1 MKLNGIGFENMK
13 VFKEKQWFD
22 FTSITLLTGTNNS
35 GKSSVINAMQ
45 LLEENIVSK
54 PKSTVDDL
62 LKTEFRLKAN
72 QAKYGSVENFVNKSE
87 KENNNYFKFS
97 RRVGKIEYLVEV
109 NINKGLE
116 SFGTVKSIEGIDSE
130 SKEIVFNVDVNK
142 RYPYFQCNYRINYAY
157 FVNKFITKCKNTVE
171 LKKRIPEL
179 EKLKNELN
187 SNSENIKLLKEFE
200 KLADEISKQF
210 SVYIEILKGADLSL
224 FDLDEPIVDND
235 FRSRYSYSITETPL
249 YIENFKL
256 IEEIGVFCRVPKN
269 IGGLTFNN
277 QRPLISNEEFDEKY
291 LPFINKS
298 VFNFEKLFGYNK
310 ADLVVFENLIT
321 TYYKSDIIT
330 SYKLL
335 DADILSTLS
344 NVNWEMSETYS
355 TIIGEEAVPLN
366 LMVEYIN
373 CNPDFGLISLLA
385 YKSQMESSEDNSEIS
400 YNHVANEYINATFT
414 INKNDQKIKK
424 LKESNFF
431 EDVFEKLS
439 SYILRN
445 YDFKEGENFESR
457 KNNLFEDPHKV
468 IFKDIEDKI
477 INIDVAFNNTY
488 VSSNRFQ
495 TKRTYNFNDTSD
507 FTKLLKTI
515 ESLSEKN
522 KGACNGFINKWLK
535 EFEIA
540 DELVLKPDAETG
552 DFKAYL
558 KIDKQEILLSDFG
571 LGTNQL
577 LPIIFSLCINTNS
590 IYPMSFVEE
599 FSPRT
604 VVIEEPEA
612 NLHPA
617 MQSKLADLFA
627 DAIKM
632 FKVQIIVET
641 HSEYLIRKLQYLVG
655 TNRSELMPEDV
666 LIYYFYK
673 PDHQAVLNKEVN
685 QVEKIEIDEFGK
697 LSKEF
702 GLGFFDEADRIA
714 LDIFLLSQSQSN

>member
-54 PKSTVDDL
+54 PKSTIDDL

-72 QAKYGSVENFVNKSE
+72 QAKYGSIENFVNKSE

-116 SFGTVKSIEGIDSE
+116 SYGTVKSIEALDSE
-130 SKEIVFNVDVNK
+130 SKEIVFNIDVKK
-142 RYPYFQCNYRINYAY
+142 RYPDFQCNYRINYAY

-187 SNSENIKLLKEFE
+187 SNIENIKVLKEFE
-200 KLADEISKQF
+200 KLAAEISNQF
-210 SVYIEILKGADLSL
+210 SVYIQILRDFPIST
-224 FDLDEPIVDND
+224 DEDNIYYD
-235 FRSRYSYSITETPL
+235 PTNSIYGFNINETPFDSK
-249 YIENFKL
+249 NFKIIDEIGVL
-256 IEEIGVFCRVPKN
+256 FRIQEEIGEINLKS
-269 IGGLTFNN
+269 
-277 QRPLISNEEFDEKY
+277 QKHLISNNEFDEKF
-291 LPFINKS
+291 LPIINKS
-298 VFNFEKLFGYNK
+298 VFNFKKLFGNNQFDLAEFENIISEYYKTDINK
-310 ADLVVFENLIT
+310 CYQLLSADL
-321 TYYKSDIIT
+321 
-330 SYKLL
+330 
-335 DADILSTLS
+335 LSTLS
-344 NVNWEMSETYS
+344 NVNWEMSENYS
-355 TIIGEEAVPLN
+355 YILDAFAVPSN

-373 CNPDFGLISLLA
+373 CNPDFGLISFLA
-385 YKSQMESSEDNSEIS
+385 KTEMYSHEGHSEIFI
-400 YNHVANEYINATFT
+400 NHVANFYLKATCT
-414 INKNDQKIKK
+414 LNKNNYKIKELIK
-424 LKESNFF
+424 SNFF
-431 EDVFEKLS
+431 AVVFKKLAN
-439 SYILRN
+439 YILKN

-457 KNNLFEDPHKV
+457 ENNLFEDPRKV

-477 INIDVAFNNTY
+477 INIDLAFSNTY

-515 ESLSEKN
+515 ESLNEKN
-522 KGACNGFINKWLK
+522 KAACNGFINKWLK

-577 LPIIFSLCINTNS
+577 LPIIFSLCINTYS
-590 IYPMSFVEE
+590 HKPQD
-599 FSPRT
+599 FSDEIIPRT

-655 TNRSELMPEDV
+655 TNRSELVPEDV

-685 QVEKIEIDEFGK
+685 QVEKIEIDEFGR